1 MHAAK
6 MKSRPPERVESFG
19 ENRGAKETA
28 RIEAFSDGVFAI
40 AITLLILEL
49 KVPPVEQYGAR
60 GLGREL
66 VRIWPSYL
74 AFFMSFSVILVMWVN
89 HHRIFTLICRVD
101 DAFLYWNGL
110 LLFFVTV
117 VPFPTS
123 LLAAYLLAPEAK
135 TAAGVYAGVGL
146 LISLAFTGL
155 WRHAIRRKS
164 MLMPGSEVTVEELSR
179 RYRYGPFAYL
189 LAFALAF
196 VSSWLSV
203 GVCLLLAVFFAFRGF
218 LNLR

>member
-1 MHAAK
+1 MN
-6 MKSRPPERVESFG
+6 SRSAPHEETSEEPG
-19 ENRGAKETA
+19 GGKETA

-49 KVPPVEQYGAR
+49 KVPPVEQFGGHGLAR
-60 GLGREL
+60 ALGQL
-66 VRIWPSYL
+66 WPSYL

-89 HHRIFTLICRVD
+89 HHRIFTLIRKVD

-135 TAAGVYAGVGL
+135 TAAAVYAAVGF
-146 LISLAFTGL
+146 LIALAFTGL
-155 WRHAIRRKS
+155 WRHAIKRKS
-164 MLMPGSEVTVEELSR
+164 MLARGGEAAVAELSR
-179 RYRYGPFAYL
+179 QYRYGPFAYL

-196 VSSWLSV
+196 VSAWLSV
-203 GVCLLLAVFFAFRGF
+203 GVCLLLAVFFASRGF